1 MTQLSVYKLPD
12 GQGQVLVEAAELP
25 SSGGEDR
32 ASIETL
38 GKYLN
43 AKSGQSVDDL
53 ESGIAPIVAA
63 LKAVQEKIAVISPD
77 ELELEAGL
85 KFVAE
90 AGIVLSKYGAE
101 ASISVKLKWR
111 RKPDQSVLPTQQPS
125 PDA

>member
-1 MTQLSVYKLPD
+1 MTQLSVYKLPS
-12 GQGQVLVEAAELP
+12 GQGQVLVEADELP
-25 SSGGEDR
+25 RSNGEER

-43 AKSGQSVDDL
+43 ATSSQPVNDL
-53 ESGIAPIVAA
+53 ESGVAPIVAA
-63 LKAVQEKIAVISPD
+63 LKAIQEKIAIISPD

-111 RKPDQSVLPTQQPS
+111 RNTGQSASSTERPS
-125 PDA
+125 ADA